1 MSTAAVSVMQFVQGH
16 KIQKVC
22 LNNGKEVSVFG
33 FSKNYKK
40 EEMGFL
46 TAFTHDQDLLLLFTP
61 NDDES
66 VWLMQI
72 QPSPDQGSDFHVRT
86 IQDVINALSTYFA

>member
-33 FSKNYKK
+33 FSKNYNK
-40 EEMGFL
+40 EEMSFS
-46 TAFTHDQDLLLLFTP
+46 TVFKHDQDLVLLFTP
-61 NDDES
+61 NDDET